1 MEDLPVTFSWVY
13 PKFKTDGEC
22 TVYCF
27 AYIRDPKNY
36 HVLYAGVKY
45 KGLFSDLKAFKSSL
59 RRTALERLKR
69 KPIFSIFSLGDDEK
83 YKENLSNPKYRF
95 NGFGNFNKEPKKTV
109 ALGKFFL
116 HCALNQTYGNLGI
129 KCNKLSADLK
139 FHYNTELDKYETGKA
154 VSDIDTIYL
163 KYGYEYRG
171 DEVKRI
177 VSGNLLNWV
186 FNLRSRA
193 KFYGKGG
200 DRRKFEDY
208 YKLDAV
214 YLETFGVGQKKK
226 KNENNFRLRGFITD
240 KRVIYYRYQMS
251 ANTQAHITLMEIH
264 DWMDYVSEVYG
275 KDVKFD
281 IPGLLFNT
289 YCVGFTIQR
298 NYRTKSE
305 KNIYRTIATGR
316 LIDRP
321 TILDSMLFEGKQVKE
336 VREWFA
342 DRLGYLSENGIGR
355 INWKKPVKLMSYYVE
370 LMRYNEMVRFY
381 MIDNTRYTWGDFVGE
396 LLNPVRNFFR
406 L

>member
-1 MEDLPVTFSWVY
+1 
-13 PKFKTDGEC
+13 
-22 TVYCF
+22 
-27 AYIRDPKNY
+27 
-36 HVLYAGVKY
+36 
-45 KGLFSDLKAFKSSL
+45 
-59 RRTALERLKR
+59 
-69 KPIFSIFSLGDDEK
+69 
-83 YKENLSNPKYRF
+83 
-95 NGFGNFNKEPKKTV
+95 
-109 ALGKFFL
+109 
-116 HCALNQTYGNLGI
+116 
-129 KCNKLSADLK
+129 
-139 FHYNTELDKYETGKA
+139 
-154 VSDIDTIYL
+154 
-163 KYGYEYRG
+163 
-171 DEVKRI
+171 
-177 VSGNLLNWV
+177 
-186 FNLRSRA
+186 
-193 KFYGKGG
+193 
-200 DRRKFEDY
+200 
-208 YKLDAV
+208 
-214 YLETFGVGQKKK
+214 
-226 KNENNFRLRGFITD
+226 
-240 KRVIYYRYQMS
+240 
-251 ANTQAHITLMEIH
+251 MEIH

-275 KDVKFD
+275 RDVKFD

-355 INWKKPVKLMSYYVE
+355 INWKKPVKFMSYYVE